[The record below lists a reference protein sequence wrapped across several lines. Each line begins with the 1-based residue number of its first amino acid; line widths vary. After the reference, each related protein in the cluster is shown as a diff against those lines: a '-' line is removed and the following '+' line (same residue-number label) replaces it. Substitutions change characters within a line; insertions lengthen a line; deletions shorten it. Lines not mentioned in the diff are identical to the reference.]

1 MGTMSV
7 LLVHGGLWQDEF
19 DAESFWGRTGVLAG
33 LREHVDVL
41 APDRPRRPG
50 SWAVEAAWFAELVTT
65 PMTVVAGS
73 NGCSAAV
80 RFAVL
85 RPHLVERLVLAWPAT
100 AHDPEVDA
108 FTRTAL
114 VELGATPAM
123 VDGLLAGETLRGVGD
138 DELRALPMP
147 VAVVPSVPDN
157 PTHQRHTVDAVKA
170 LTNAVEL
177 DGCPEPP
184 RPTFQPAGFVDSVV
198 QFGLTRA

>member
-1 MGTMSV
+1 
-7 LLVHGGLWQDEF
+7 
-19 DAESFWGRTGVLAG
+19 
-33 LREHVDVL
+33 
-41 APDRPRRPG
+41 
-50 SWAVEAAWFAELVTT
+50 
-65 PMTVVAGS
+65 MTVVAGS

-114 VELGATPAM
+114 AELGATPAM
-123 VDGLLAGETLRGVGD
+123 VDGLLAGETLRGIGD

-147 VAVVPSVPDN
+147 VAVVPAVPDN

-198 QFGLTRA
+198 QFGLTRT